1 MSHVRITKVF
11 RYNET
16 FDADQTQ
23 DPALSAAKDQ
33 IFRDFKAYLLTDG
46 HHNWLPQTQFGRDEL
61 YDHPNT
67 AASVKQACLRHVHI
81 VPVAVIER
89 VRRKYDATSDVHL
102 VYCIDD
108 VKGYACALALIEPGH
123 DMAKDPGFLTH
134 LAQIAEEFYS
144 R

>member
-1 MSHVRITKVF
+1 MSLTRITKVF

-23 DPALSAAKDQ
+23 DPALAAAKDQ
-33 IFRDFKAYLLTDG
+33 IFRDFKAYLLSGG
-46 HHNWLPQTQFGRDEL
+46 HLDWLPQTPFGRDEL
-61 YDHPNT
+61 YDHPDT
-67 AASVKQACLRHVHI
+67 VASVKQACLRHVHI
-81 VPVAVIER
+81 VPLSVIDR

-108 VKGYACALALIEPGH
+108 VKGHACALALIEPGH
-123 DMAKDPGFLTH
+123 DMAKEPGFLTH
-134 LAQIAEEFYS
+134 LARIAEQFYS